1 MILHITKREQ
11 WEQAKQAGIY
21 RGDTLDTEGFIH
33 CSTFQQIVRTA
44 NRFFQNQKGLVL
56 LCIEPAQVQAEI
68 KYEGVDNDLFP
79 HIYGALNLDAV
90 TQVLELEAGE
100 DGNFEMPDAI
110 ANVGWVERE

>member
-33 CSTFQQIVRTA
+33 CSTPQQIIRTA
-44 NRFFQNQKGLVL
+44 NRFFENQRGLVL
-56 LCIEPAQVQAEI
+56 LCICPDRVQAEI

-90 TQVLELEAGE
+90 NQAIEFEPGE
-100 DGNFEMPDAI
+100 DGFFEMPDTRSEADFL
-110 ANVGWVERE
+110 